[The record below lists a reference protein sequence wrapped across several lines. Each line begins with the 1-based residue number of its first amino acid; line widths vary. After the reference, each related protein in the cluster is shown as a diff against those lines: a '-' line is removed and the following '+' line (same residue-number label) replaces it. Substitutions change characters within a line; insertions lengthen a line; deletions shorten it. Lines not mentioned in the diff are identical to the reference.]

1 MANALSLS
9 VPLRDPDKLHHQ
21 AESSTKQSVQ
31 SFLGLF
37 PIRNLSAN
45 IGSKI
50 IPSHPRQVFCRGTAP
65 LRLLKKRCSF
75 IFPKPIASDVYSSGR
90 SQVAGEE
97 DPSIPG

>member
-37 PIRNLSAN
+37 PIRHFSAT

-50 IPSHPRQVFCRGTAP
+50 ILSYPKLGFREGTAP
-65 LRLLKKRCSF
+65 LPVSKPRLPV
-75 IFPKPIASDVYSSGR
+75 FPNTPIASDVYSSGR